1 LGGVV
6 TIASLLSSATK
17 MLAEAGVDDAPLNA
31 ELMLAQVLGLS
42 RTSLVTESSSPVP
55 DEAREIFL
63 GMLQRRSQREPL
75 QHILGEAHFYGLVF
89 TVNSDVLVP
98 RPETELLVEQAV
110 EFLRTRRNSQV
121 FDFGTGSGCIPITIA
136 KEVPEVRIWS
146 VDISEAARSVAK
158 SNAEKNGVAD
168 RIQFLLG
175 DGFDVLDDSQRFDLI
190 VSNPPYIPTADLK
203 ELQPEVRDFDP
214 ALALDGGADG
224 LDFYRRLAREA
235 GWWLVPGGKIMIELG
250 HDQAVAVRALFES
263 EMWIVENVLDDYS
276 RIPRILIAR
285 PTEPVVA
292 NS

>member
-1 LGGVV
+1 
-6 TIASLLSSATK
+6 
-17 MLAEAGVDDAPLNA
+17 
-31 ELMLAQVLGLS
+31 VLGLS